1 MPFKIIRND
10 ITKVRASA
18 IVNTANPRPVIGS
31 GTDSAIYEAAGRERL
46 LEARNKIGPIEPG
59 KAAITPG
66 FGLPAAYIIHTVG
79 PLWEGGVRQEQEI
92 LADCYRSSLALAVRY
107 RCRSIAFPL
116 ISTGNY
122 GFPKDLAL
130 QTAIGVFTEF
140 LADHEMEILL
150 VVFDKT
156 SLALSE
162 NLVGAIDSYID
173 ERYAGRQAL
182 REYSRSYPG
191 RRDESPFSPDYFTD
205 GASYKDGRVLSSDIS
220 LNASD
225 EDSFHFDDL
234 LEEESF
240 STASFTETSFS
251 EVSSS
256 EASSS
261 EASSSEEVGL
271 SEEKEESRPWPFP
284 ALSAPRVPERDSA
297 PVPGGHHRL
306 ESPGHASSYRS
317 KNRRRTLDGLA
328 DQLGESFQKMLFRL
342 IDEKGMTDVEVYKRA
357 NVDKRLFSKIRSNSK
372 YQPRKSTALALAI
385 ALRLNLDETKD
396 LLSRAG
402 YALSPSSL
410 SDLIVSFFIENEIW
424 DVITID
430 IALFEHDEA
439 PLTG

>member
-79 PLWEGGVRQEQEI
+79 PLWEGGVSQEQEI

-191 RRDESPFSPDYFTD
+191 RRDESQFSPEYFIG

-251 EVSSS
+251 E
-256 EASSS
+256 
-261 EASSSEEVGL
+261 ASSSEEEGL

-297 PVPGGHHRL
+297 PVPDGHHRL
-306 ESPGHASSYRS
+306 ESPGRASSYRL

-372 YQPRKSTALALAI
+372 
-385 ALRLNLDETKD
+385 
-396 LLSRAG
+396 
-402 YALSPSSL
+402 
-410 SDLIVSFFIENEIW
+410 
-424 DVITID
+424 
-430 IALFEHDEA
+430 
-439 PLTG
+439 

>member
-1 MPFKIIRND
+1 MLVVGN
-10 ITKVRASA
+10 RA
-18 IVNTANPRPVIGS
+18 VQLVVF
-31 GTDSAIYEAAGRERL
+31 RL
-46 LEARNKIGPIEPG
+46 V
-59 KAAITPG
+59 
-66 FGLPAAYIIHTVG
+66 HTVYRI
-79 PLWEGGVRQEQEI
+79 VFSSRQT
-92 LADCYRSSLALAVRY
+92 S
-107 RCRSIAFPL
+107 
-116 ISTGNY
+116 
-122 GFPKDLAL
+122 
-130 QTAIGVFTEF
+130 
-140 LADHEMEILL
+140 LL

-191 RRDESPFSPDYFTD
+191 RRDESQFSPDYFIG

-261 EASSSEEVGL
+261 EEEGL

-297 PVPGGHHRL
+297 PVPDGHHRL
-306 ESPGHASSYRS
+306 ESPGRASSYRL